1 MWHMPHVR
9 ILGADASNISRN
21 SWGRLVKAL
30 SGLTLMEEWNGSWP
44 KSVSFPLFY
53 KGTLA
58 AILGIRRRSVLMLIM
73 LLL

>member
-44 KSVSFPLFY
+44 KSVSFPFFF

-58 AILGIRRRSVLMLIM
+58 TILGMRRHSVNALTVI
-73 LLL
+73 